1 MNCSDFIA
9 TLQMQ
14 IGEHIYHGTS
24 FTAEAHCWGL
34 WNTNKPTWTGSV

>member
-9 TLQMQ
+9 ALQMQ

-24 FTAEAHCWGL
+24 FAAEALCCGP
-34 WNTNKPTWTGSV
+34 WNTNNPT